1 MDKLFVIGNPIKHS
15 KSPIIHNYWIKKY
28 SLDATYQ
35 QKQLE
40 ISDLPSMIEKIK
52 DGSIKG
58 FNVTVPFKKEIL
70 KFVDVIDYTA
80 KDSMAIN
87 TVFVKNKKIIG
98 ANTDGIGF
106 VSSLKKDLKLKLTKN
121 SSILCLGAGG
131 AAFGIIS
138 ELIKL
143 NPNLIQISNRTK
155 SAAVELKNHFS
166 SFNSTKFEVKHWGFQ
181 PKKNIDLIIN
191 TSSYGMKENENACLN
206 IDLISKKSFIY
217 DIIYNPSKTGLLK
230 LADEKGINCSNGIYM
245 LIRQAAESFKKWFN
259 INISTQD
266 ILDVKEILT
275 KDD

>member
-1 MDKLFVIGNPIKHS
+1 MNKLFVIGNPIKHS

-28 SLDATYQ
+28 SLHATYH

-40 ISDLPSMIEKIK
+40 ISDLPNMIEDIK
-52 DGSIKG
+52 NGSIKG

-80 KDSMAIN
+80 KDSMAVN
-87 TVFVKNKKIIG
+87 TVFVKNGKIIG

-106 VSSLKKDLKLKLTKN
+106 VVSLKKDLKFRLAKN
-121 SSILCLGAGG
+121 SNILCLGAGG

-143 NPNLIQISNRTK
+143 NPNLIQISNRTE
-155 SAAVELKNHFS
+155 SAAMELKNHFS
-166 SFNSTKFEVKHWGFQ
+166 SCKSTKFEIKPWGFQ
-181 PKKNIDLIIN
+181 PKTNIDLIIN
-191 TSSYGMKENENACLN
+191 TSSYGMKENENVCLN
-206 IDLISKKSFIY
+206 LDLISNKSFIY

-230 LADEKGINCSNGIYM
+230 LADEKGINSSNGIYM
-245 LIRQAAESFKKWFN
+245 LIRQAAESFKRWFN
-259 INISTQD
+259 ININAQD
-266 ILDVKEILT
+266 IQDVKEILT

>member
-35 QKQLE
+35 QRQLE

-52 DGSIKG
+52 NGSIKG

-106 VSSLKKDLKLKLTKN
+106 ISSLEKDLEIKLTKN
-121 SSILCLGAGG
+121 SNILCLGAGG

-143 NPNLIQISNRTK
+143 NPNLIQISNRTE
-155 SAAVELKNHFS
+155 SAAVKLKNHFS
-166 SFNSTKFEVKHWGFQ
+166 SFTSTKFEVKHWGFQ

-191 TSSYGMKENENACLN
+191 TSSYGMKENENVCLN

-230 LADEKGINCSNGIYM
+230 LADEKGINYSNGIYM
-245 LIRQAAESFKKWFN
+245 LIRQAAESFKRWFN
-259 INISTQD
+259 INISSQD

>member
-35 QKQLE
+35 QRQLE

-52 DGSIKG
+52 NGSIKG

-121 SSILCLGAGG
+121 SNILCLGAGG

-143 NPNLIQISNRTK
+143 NPNLIQISNRTE
-155 SAAVELKNHFS
+155 STAVKLKNHFS
-166 SFNSTKFEVKHWGFQ
+166 RFTSTKFEVKQWGFQ

-206 IDLISKKSFIY
+206 IDSISNKSFIY

-230 LADEKGINCSNGIYM
+230 LADEKGIKCSNGIYM
-245 LIRQAAESFKKWFN
+245 LIRQAAESFKRWFN
-259 INISTQD
+259 TNISTQD

-275 KDD
+275 KND

>member
-40 ISDLPSMIEKIK
+40 ISDLPGMIEKIK
-52 DGSIKG
+52 RGSIKG

-106 VSSLKKDLKLKLTKN
+106 VSSLKKDLKLKLTK
-121 SSILCLGAGG
+121 SSNILCLGAGG

-143 NPNLIQISNRTK
+143 NPNLIQISNRTE

-166 SFNSTKFEVKHWGFQ
+166 SFKSTKFEVKHWGFQ
-181 PKKNIDLIIN
+181 PKRNIDLIIN

-206 IDLISKKSFIY
+206 IDLISNKSFIY

-230 LADEKGINCSNGIYM
+230 LADKKGINCSNGMYM
-245 LIRQAAESFKKWFN
+245 LIRQAAESFKRWFN

-266 ILDVKEILT
+266 ILDVKKILT

>member
-40 ISDLPSMIEKIK
+40 ISDLPGMIEKIK
-52 DGSIKG
+52 RGSIKG

-98 ANTDGIGF
+98 ANTDGI
-106 VSSLKKDLKLKLTKN
+106 
-121 SSILCLGAGG
+121 
-131 AAFGIIS
+131 
-138 ELIKL
+138 KL
-143 NPNLIQISNRTK
+143 NPNLIQISNRTE

-166 SFNSTKFEVKHWGFQ
+166 SFKSTKFEVKHWGFQ
-181 PKKNIDLIIN
+181 PKRNIDLIIN

-206 IDLISKKSFIY
+206 IDLISNKSFIY

-230 LADEKGINCSNGIYM
+230 LADKKGINCSNGMYM
-245 LIRQAAESFKKWFN
+245 LIRQAAESFKRWFN

-266 ILDVKEILT
+266 ILDVKKILT